1 MAPKFAPKVWKRP
14 YTSIYNDNYRYG
26 NSLYSDAVDEIE
38 RKYNEALAR
47 TSFRRDRPDL
57 GLSTFADSQLMGE
70 SVARNLRTQAANDSL
85 SNELTRT
92 LSTERVNSYLEE
104 LEDSRLRRS
113 ASRRSMSR
121 RPESAYYTRQ
131 SSYEMSTLNDDVG
144 KPRDSF
150 WMERCNELL
159 KEVELV
165 RLDLNESANKIK
177 QEQAVLK
184 GKTDREVTDLM
195 ITIEDQDRQL
205 NDLQKQLRKQAK
217 QVSDI
222 SLELQASQ
230 RQYQDVNEQLGQSQ
244 KRCLNLHHELEEM
257 KNNLE
262 KSHIYTSFA
271 KELSKS
277 TSTMQMPE
285 HYNVKRDP
293 RFQLME

>member
-92 LSTERVNSYLEE
+92 LSTERVNSYLEGSERRAHSAALASSPSFDSYYSSRQLDRLNSE

-150 WMERCNELL
+150 WMERWYKNSLR
-159 KEVELV
+159 KV
-165 RLDLNESANKIK
+165 
-177 QEQAVLK
+177 Q
-184 GKTDREVTDLM
+184 
-195 ITIEDQDRQL
+195 
-205 NDLQKQLRKQAK
+205 NDLYPAQLFKAMML
-217 QVSDI
+217 V
-222 SLELQASQ
+222 
-230 RQYQDVNEQLGQSQ
+230 
-244 KRCLNLHHELEEM
+244 
-257 KNNLE
+257 
-262 KSHIYTSFA
+262 
-271 KELSKS
+271 
-277 TSTMQMPE
+277 
-285 HYNVKRDP
+285 
-293 RFQLME
+293 